1 MLLCKK
7 IKAYSEDESSKVLM
21 RLLSKEELKAKG
33 LRNILEDTGF
43 NEYTVGVLGLGPEA
57 CTVLYVINVK
67 LISLAVEMIP
77 YVQITSTADTAAAAT
92 VQ

>member
-1 MLLCKK
+1 MLCKK
-7 IKAYSEDESSKVLM
+7 IKAYSEDEGSKVLM

-57 CTVLYVINVK
+57 CPVLYVINVK

-77 YVQITSTADTAAAAT
+77 YVQVTSTADTAAAAT